1 MNIKH
6 LFSALFMM
14 ATFCSSTTL
23 TLAADEPASV
33 GYSLQDLLVTPT
45 RVLFEGNMPTTEL
58 ALVNRSDKAHTYAI
72 SFVQCRM
79 SENGEIK
86 EIDKA
91 TPPDPNDRF
100 ADTFVRFTPRRVIL
114 EPRQVQMVRM
124 MLRKPSDLADG
135 EYRSH
140 LSFRLIP
147 TAESAVKP
155 DSVTRGIQIKL
166 VPIYGV
172 TIPVIV
178 RHGSLTATTR
188 LSGLRLDPKGNEG
201 KPALAFSIEREGS
214 RSTYG
219 DIEALWKAPGS
230 KALSVA
236 LIKGVAVYTPNAKRT
251 MLLALTSPKGVDLR
265 GGELTVRYTGQE
277 NGAEQLLAEGKIA
290 VP

>member
-1 MNIKH
+1 MNIKN
-6 LFSALFMM
+6 LLSALVMT
-14 ATFCSSTTL
+14 ATMFGSAGL
-23 TLAADEPASV
+23 AIAADEPAAA

-86 EIDKA
+86 EIEKG
-91 TPPDPNDRF
+91 TPADPNDRF

-147 TAESAVKP
+147 TAENAVKP
-155 DSVTRGIQIKL
+155 DSVSRGIQIKL

-178 RHGSLTATTR
+178 RHGSLTATAR
-188 LSGLRLDPKGNEG
+188 LSGIHIDPKGNEG
-201 KPALAFSIEREGS
+201 KPALALTIEREGT

-219 DIEALWKAPGS
+219 DIEVLWKGPGS

-236 LIKGVAVYTPNAKRT
+236 LIKGIAVYTPNAKRT
-251 MLLALTSPKGVDLR
+251 MIVALTTPKGVEIR

-277 NGAEQLLAEGKIA
+277 NGAERLLAESRIA
-290 VP
+290 IP

>member
-1 MNIKH
+1 
-6 LFSALFMM
+6 MM

-23 TLAADEPASV
+23 TLAADEPASA

-147 TAESAVKP
+147 TAENAVKP

-201 KPALAFSIEREGS
+201 KPALAFSIEREGT

>member
-6 LFSALFMM
+6 LFSALFMA
-14 ATFCSSTTL
+14 ATMLGSTRPVM
-23 TLAADEPASV
+23 AADEPASG

-45 RVLFEGNMPTTEL
+45 RIVFEGNMQTTEL

-86 EIDKA
+86 EIDKG
-91 TPPDPNDRF
+91 TSPDPDDRF
-100 ADTFVRFTPRRVIL
+100 ADTLIRFTPRRVIL
-114 EPRQVQMVRM
+114 EPRQVQVVRM
-124 MLRKPSDLADG
+124 MLRKPADLADG

-147 TAESAVKP
+147 SAEDAVKP
-155 DSVTRGIQIKL
+155 DSVSRGIQIKL

-178 RHGSLTATTR
+178 RQGSLTATTR
-188 LSGLRLDPKGNEG
+188 LSGLRLDSRN
-201 KPALAFSIEREGS
+201 LHVTIEREGT

-251 MLLALTSPKGVDLR
+251 MVIALSSPKGVEIR
-265 GGELTVRYTGQE
+265 GGELTVRYTAQA
-277 NGAEQLLAEGKIA
+277 NGAERLLAESKIA
-290 VP
+290 LP

>member
-1 MNIKH
+1 MNIKN
-6 LFSALFMM
+6 LLSALVMT
-14 ATFCSSTTL
+14 ATMFGSAGL
-23 TLAADEPASV
+23 AIAADEPAAA

-86 EIDKA
+86 EIEKG
-91 TPPDPNDRF
+91 TPADPNDRF

-178 RHGSLTATTR
+178 RHGSLSATAR
-188 LSGLRLDPKGNEG
+188 LSGLHIDSKGNQG
-201 KPALAFSIEREGS
+201 KPALALTIEREGT

-230 KALSVA
+230 KELSVA
-236 LIKGVAVYTPNAKRT
+236 LIKGIAVYTPNAKRT
-251 MLLALTSPKGVDLR
+251 MIVALTTPKGVEIR

-277 NGAEQLLAEGKIA
+277 NGAERLLAESRIA
-290 VP
+290 IP

>member
-1 MNIKH
+1 MNIKN
-6 LFSALFMM
+6 LLSALVM
-14 ATFCSSTTL
+14 AATMFGSTGVAV
-23 TLAADEPASV
+23 AADEPAAA

-86 EIDKA
+86 EIEKG
-91 TPPDPNDRF
+91 TPADPNDRF

-147 TAESAVKP
+147 TAENAVKP
-155 DSVTRGIQIKL
+155 DSVSRGIQIKL

-178 RHGSLTATTR
+178 RHGSLTATAR
-188 LSGLRLDPKGNEG
+188 LSGIHIDPKGNEG
-201 KPALAFSIEREGS
+201 KPALALTIEREGT

-219 DIEALWKAPGS
+219 DIEVLWKGPGS

-236 LIKGVAVYTPNAKRT
+236 LIKGIAVYTPNAKRT
-251 MLLALTSPKGVDLR
+251 MIVALTTPKGVEIR

-277 NGAEQLLAEGKIA
+277 NGAERLLAESRIA

>member
-1 MNIKH
+1 
-6 LFSALFMM
+6 MM

-147 TAESAVKP
+147 TAENAVKP

-201 KPALAFSIEREGS
+201 KPALAFSIEREGT